1 MIYPIISNNEL
12 PTINPYDLTLKEMD
26 KYGWD
31 EPYQENIKYIQK
43 TFSDNVIPVG
53 TILYHG
59 SNEHNLNFNEL
70 KKDRI
75 TFFGL
80 DFVISIWYILEL
92 NGGFRMFTKYKHGML
107 YEFKVIEPIPIHL
120 IHRLYDHPNGVSI
133 CNKEKIACIHPQI
146 GFHGSSTRTY
156 PPFELGI
163 EVTMNMKH
171 FKNHI
176 QLIKTHVVDVN
187 ILRENKYFL
196 FNKFD
201 PKKAILETT
210 KIGGHNKT
218 RKNSIKKN

>member
-92 NGGFRMFTKYKHGML
+92 QRRYMFTKYKHGML

-120 IHRLYDHPNGVSI
+120 IHSLFDHPNYVSI
-133 CNKEKIACIHPQI
+133 CNKEKIACVHPQI
-146 GFHGSSTRTY
+146 GFHGSSINTY